1 MLYKTR
7 QISKTSFIQFQ
18 FQSVT
23 PFCFYTDSDLD
34 RKVSSVSVFILL
46 PIVRKLKFE

>member
-18 FQSVT
+18 SVT
-23 PFCFYTDSDLD
+23 PFCFHTDSDLD

-46 PIVRKLKFE
+46 PIVHKLKFE